1 MGYTFIGYATDP
13 NRDALFYTFDWG
25 DGQTTNTDLRTAGL
39 SARASH
45 AWPEAGVYSVRVK
58 ATDSNGAPSPSS
70 AAKAVTIK
78 KDPSQR
84 VSQLI
89 EKLSQEVSRKRADL
103 LRSAKGLAE
112 A

>member
-1 MGYTFIGYATDP
+1 
-13 NRDALFYTFDWG
+13 
-25 DGQTTNTDLRTAGL
+25 LRTAGL

-58 ATDSNGAPSPSS
+58 ATDSSEESPWS
-70 AAKAVTIK
+70 AAKRVTIK

-89 EKLSQEVSRKRADL
+89 EKLSQELSRKRADL
-103 LRSAKGLAE
+103 LRSAKGLEE

>member
-1 MGYTFIGYATDP
+1 MSYTFIGYATDP

-58 ATDSNGAPSPSS
+58 AKDSSAESPWS
-70 AAKAVTIK
+70 AAKRVTIK

-89 EKLSQEVSRKRADL
+89 EKLSQELSRKRADL